1 MKDMLLQAMDE
12 RQFGLFV
19 AAAKGFRSGSI
30 DEAAFL
36 KACASSFGK
45 RMPHIFPEFVTLL
58 PDIPKQ
64 RQLYFVAKD
73 AERSP
78 RKSVPTGI
86 STLAECSTCG
96 QIVLGYEYK
105 QHEVICSPVAPQDF
119 PGLGGLQVS
128 GKKGKGKK
136 KKAAPKG
143 QWGGQKAE
151 SIKSQEGEYRTAKAK
166 EAPAP
171 QWGGTAYTPGW

>member
-73 AERSP
+73 AEVRRTPLLHCGPPFPLGQTPSWGVAGTLRNANVVRWRAIASLFAFLYGVA
-78 RKSVPTGI
+78 RKTS
-86 STLAECSTCG
+86 ST
-96 QIVLGYEYK
+96 
-105 QHEVICSPVAPQDF
+105 
-119 PGLGGLQVS
+119 
-128 GKKGKGKK
+128 
-136 KKAAPKG
+136 
-143 QWGGQKAE
+143 
-151 SIKSQEGEYRTAKAK
+151 
-166 EAPAP
+166 
-171 QWGGTAYTPGW
+171 